1 MKLETRE
8 ACLSADAKDP
18 LRGCRERF
26 TLPEGLIYL
35 DGNSLGPLPRA
46 TPALLNRTVREE
58 WGRDLIGSWN
68 SHGWMALPESLGD
81 RIGKLIGAA
90 PGQVVVTDST
100 SVNLYKL
107 LHAALALRPG
117 RGIILSEEGNFPT
130 DLYIAQGLKDRAELR
145 MAARGKL
152 PAAIDENVAVVMLTQ
167 VDYRTGALWNM
178 KEMTRAA
185 HDAGALILWDLSH
198 SAGALP
204 VDLDSCGAD
213 LAVGC
218 GYKYLNGGPGAPAFL
233 YVSRHLQENI
243 RTPLSGWMGH
253 AAPFDFSMGY
263 APAPGIRR
271 MLCGTPSVL
280 ALRALEAGLQTF
292 ADTDMAAL
300 REKSLALTGL
310 FMALVD
316 RHLPADTFEIVTP
329 REDHLRGSQ
338 VSIRHAGGYAFMQA
352 LIEAGVTGDF
362 RSPDLMRFGFTP
374 LYTRFTDVWDAVEH
388 MVTIHRD
395 GRWRE
400 KRYNRRQAV
409 T

>member
-1 MKLETRE
+1 MRIDTRE
-8 ACLSADAKDP
+8 DCITADENDP
-18 LRGCRERF
+18 LRACRERF
-26 TLPEGLIYL
+26 LLPEGLIYL

-46 TPALLNRTVREE
+46 TPDLLNRAVKEE

-81 RIGKLIGAA
+81 RIGELTGAA

-107 LHAALALRPG
+107 LYAALALCPG

-130 DLYIAQGLKDRAELR
+130 DLYIAQGLEERAELR
-145 MAARGKL
+145 MVARGEL
-152 PAAIDENVAVVMLTQ
+152 PAAIDESVAVLMLTQ
-167 VDYRTGALWNM
+167 VDYRTGALWDM

-204 VDLDSCGAD
+204 VDLDGCGAD

-233 YVSRHLQENI
+233 YVARHLQEEI
-243 RTPLSGWMGH
+243 RNPLSGWMGH
-253 AAPFDFSMGY
+253 AAPFDFSTDY

-310 FMALVD
+310 FMALVE
-316 RHLPADTFEIVTP
+316 RRLPADTFEIVTP
-329 REDHLRGSQ
+329 REEHLRGSQ
-338 VSIRHAGGYAFMQA
+338 VSIRHTGGYAFMQA

-388 MVTIHRD
+388 MVAIHRD
-395 GRWRE
+395 GRWRD